1 MKEVLEFFM
10 NGAQSLMDPRFFKAQ
25 VKLQREKCLA
35 VRKGSCLWLGP
46 QQIAELRKHLI
57 LVVFADSATESVQ

>member
-1 MKEVLEFFM
+1 
-10 NGAQSLMDPRFFKAQ
+10 MDPRFFKAQ
-25 VKLQREKCLA
+25 VKLQREKCLV

>member
-10 NGAQSLMDPRFFKAQ
+10 NGAQRSMDPRFFKAQ

-57 LVVFADSATESVQ
+57 LVVFVDLAIESAY